1 MKKQIMRAFAI
12 LGLLLTLA
20 ATSLNTFAAQSSQRL
35 VVNVPFEFMAGSKLL
50 PAGRYTITRAGR
62 DSGRALFIRSED
74 GRASVTVLTNTA
86 EAGGELPQ
94 VSFKRYG
101 ERYFLNSVWT
111 PGVEAARALP
121 TSGIEKE
128 LRRELAKGSKTKGG
142 DATVAETVT
151 INGGLR

>member
-20 ATSLNTFAAQSSQRL
+20 AASQTASAQGARRL
-35 VVNVPFEFMAGSKLL
+35 VVNVPFDFVAGRELL

-62 DSGRALFIRSED
+62 DSGRALLIRGED
-74 GRASVTVLTNTA
+74 GRNSVTVLTNAA

-101 ERYFLNSVWT
+101 ERYFLARVWT

-121 TSGIEKE
+121 ASGLEKQ
-128 LRRELAKGSKTKGG
+128 LRRELAEARKAEGG
-142 DATVAETVT
+142 ESNVAATVT
-151 INGGLR
+151 INAGVR